1 MNRIYRHG
9 EHLQRKLVAMTV
21 LAVYL
26 HIERRNHVHL
36 FIKRC
41 QRIVAT
47 HHHAVVAYVR
57 SVALTLLY
65 HFHSRRNLLLRFERW
80 QLHLIALLDRSLQM
94 QHGLLSYQYL
104 QRVDALLYLL
114 GLSQA

>member
-1 MNRIYRHG
+1 MNRIYGHG
-9 EHLQRKLVAMTV
+9 EHLQCKLVSMTV

-36 FIKRC
+36 FIKRS
-41 QRIVAT
+41 QRIVAA
-47 HHHAVVAYVR
+47 HLHSVVAYVR

-65 HFHSRRNLLLRFERW
+65 HFHSRRNLLLRLERW
-80 QLHLIALLDRSLQM
+80 QFYLIALLYRSLQM

-114 GLSQA
+114 GLS